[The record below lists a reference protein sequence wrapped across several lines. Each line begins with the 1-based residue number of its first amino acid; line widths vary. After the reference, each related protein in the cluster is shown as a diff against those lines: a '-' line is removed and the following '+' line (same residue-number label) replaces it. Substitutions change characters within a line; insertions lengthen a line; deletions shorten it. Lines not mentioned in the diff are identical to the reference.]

1 MYREF
6 YAGAT
11 LLDLPLFTL
20 VLFVTVFL
28 GVVARTFVLR
38 KSRDFDALAQL
49 PLGDDNHG

>member
-20 VLFVTVFL
+20 ILFIAVFL
-28 GVVARTFVLR
+28 GVVARTFLLR
-38 KSRDFDALAQL
+38 RSRDFDGLAQL
-49 PLGDDNHG
+49 PLGEDRHE

>member
-20 VLFVTVFL
+20 ILFVTVFL
-28 GVVARTFVLR
+28 AVVARTFLLR
-38 KSRDFDALAQL
+38 KSRDFDGMAQL
-49 PLGDDNHG
+49 PLGDDDHE